1 MKLKQETAGQ
11 RIERIRGD
19 RTQAEFGAL
28 LGGASQSAVSAW
40 ERDDKDRAPSSAIY
54 FRLAALAH
62 DSDDSIFFLQ
72 QAGLQQD
79 AVISVADVL
88 LKKGDVKMDAI
99 LATAE
104 QILKQ
109 QLGDQYERAKEGKD
123 VIVPPCPGSEQL
135 PFDLSVSARLVP
147 NQATT
152 FYLLIVAKDIFR
164 RVGHY
169 VEHGDILVFDSREV
183 SSFGDITGE
192 KAVFKF
198 EDGLYIGRLG
208 YVAEGGGTAH
218 LVIGPSD
225 DNPAHWRFE
234 HLTTG
239 DLRIIRSFHNPDAPH
254 TSRSRREPEKVQQY
268 LGLWVAQFSIG
279 GQDYWKK
286 MAQQHKP
293 RK

>member
-1 MKLKQETAGQ
+1 MNPKQETAGQ

-19 RTQAEFGAL
+19 QTQAEFGAL

-40 ERDDKDRAPSSAIY
+40 ERDDKDRGPSSAIY

-62 DSDDSIFFLQ
+62 DPEDSIFFLQ
-72 QAGLQQD
+72 QAGLQPD

-109 QLGDQYERAKEGKD
+109 QLGDQQQRAKKGKD
-123 VIVPPCPGSEQL
+123 FIVPPYPGSAQL
-135 PFDLSVSARLVP
+135 PFDVSIPAFLVS

-152 FYLLIVAKDIFR
+152 FYLPVVAKDIFG
-164 RVGHY
+164 RVGHH
-169 VEHGDILVFDSREV
+169 VEHGDILVFDGRDV
-183 SSFGDITGE
+183 SSYEEIAGE
-192 KAVFKF
+192 KVVIEF
-198 EDGLYIGRLG
+198 EDGLYVGRLG
-208 YVAEGGGTAH
+208 YVSEGMTRH
-218 LVIGPSD
+218 LVVGPAD
-225 DNPAHWRFE
+225 DPPSNWAFHVTPH
-234 HLTTG
+234 
-239 DLRIIRSFHNPDAPH
+239 LRIINSSHIPDSHYDA
-254 TSRSRREPEKVQQY
+254 RSRREPDKVRRY
-268 LGLWVAQFSIG
+268 LGLWLAQFSTG
-279 GQDYWKK
+279 AQDWWKK

>member
-1 MKLKQETAGQ
+1 MRLKQETAGQ

-19 RTQAEFGAL
+19 RTQAEFGVL

-72 QAGLQQD
+72 QAGLQPD

-104 QILKQ
+104 QVLKQ
-109 QLGDQYERAKEGKD
+109 QLGDQQQRTKEGKD
-123 VIVPPCPGSEQL
+123 FIVPPYPGIGRL
-135 PFDLSVSARLVP
+135 PFDVSVPALLVS

-152 FYLLIVAKDIFR
+152 FYLPVVAKDIFNR
-164 RVGHY
+164 AGHH
-169 VEHGDILVFDSREV
+169 VEHGDILVFDGREV
-183 SSFGDITGE
+183 SSFEEIAGE
-192 KAVFKF
+192 KVVIEF
-198 EDGLYIGRLG
+198 EDGLYVGRLG
-208 YVAEGGGTAH
+208 YMSEGTNRY
-218 LVIGPSD
+218 LVVGPPDES
-225 DNPAHWRFE
+225 PSGWAFHVTP
-234 HLTTG
+234 H
-239 DLRIIRSFHNPDAPH
+239 LRIIDSSHAH
-254 TSRSRREPEKVQQY
+254 HGAQSRREPEKVRRY
-268 LGLWVAQFSIG
+268 LGVWLAQFSTG
-279 GQDYWKK
+279 THDWWKK